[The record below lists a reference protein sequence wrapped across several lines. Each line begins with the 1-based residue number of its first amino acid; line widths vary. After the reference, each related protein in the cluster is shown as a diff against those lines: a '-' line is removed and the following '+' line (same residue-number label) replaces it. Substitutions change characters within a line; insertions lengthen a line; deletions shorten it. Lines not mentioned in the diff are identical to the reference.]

1 MTRAAARSDTTTNI
15 TGTLVQL
22 IYVLVGRCDMAASTS
37 ATELFE
43 SERLMQSLTELAVFE
58 SEDGLRKRADALSA
72 LNGVLQGF
80 CRAIG
85 SRKGVWLPEGSQSI
99 AKVRFMHSN
108 G

>member
-1 MTRAAARSDTTTNI
+1 M
-15 TGTLVQL
+15 QL

-43 SERLMQSLTELAVFE
+43 SERLIQILTELAVFE

-99 AKVRFMHSN
+99 AKVRFMDSN